1 MKYPKYYLLFFSIL
15 ISTQLNAQDCEVA
28 TSQVEL
34 NANDVK
40 ANFFP
45 SGSWWWDG
53 SDGKYIY
60 PSVAEGSGL
69 PEVSAIFAG
78 GLWVGGKDEAGNLKL
93 AAARYGAAHIDPK
106 SDYFPGPLDENGT
119 TTANSCTNFDRFFG
133 MKKQEIDAHIN
144 DFQND
149 GIINEIVSNSILG
162 WPALGNPHFFE
173 VHSFELPNNSSPL
186 APFVDTN
193 ANGIYDPMQGD
204 YPNTKLADQAYWWVF
219 NDNGGPHTESGGD
232 PLGFEFQM
240 MAYAY
245 NSADPAINDATY
257 YDLKMIN
264 KSGENLTDVYA
275 SIWLDPDLGC
285 SEDDYIG
292 CIPEENIGYVYN
304 ESNTDGYN
312 CNCNGL
318 PTYCKE
324 IPIVGVK
331 LLKGMTTIENGNE
344 EDLGMS
350 SFMYYVHG
358 GLCDPTSGAMYW
370 PSIPVHYY
378 NLMQAHWSDGT
389 PLTYGGAGFTY
400 DDGEPTNYCFPDSPD
415 NPEGWSMCTVFPGG
429 CYRNMLINSGPIN
442 MNAKSIQQ
450 LSFAVIAQ
458 PNVPHPCPDIS
469 GLIEIGN
476 TVQEVFEDP
485 TSTSNIIYN
494 NNLLTI
500 QPNPFSEQT
509 TITFKESSE
518 QIQSLNLYAIDGK
531 LVRNYHNINTNSLTI
546 NRADLR
552 SGMYVYSLIATNGQ
566 VMSGKIVVE

>member
-15 ISTQLNAQDCEVA
+15 ISKQLNAQDCELA

-60 PSVAEGSGL
+60 PSVPEGSGL

-78 GLWVGGKDEAGNLKL
+78 GLWISGVDEAGNLKL
-93 AAARYGAAHIDPK
+93 AASTYGQ
-106 SDYFPGPLDENGT
+106 SNGRTDYYSGPLDENGT
-119 TTANSCTNFDRFFG
+119 IDETTCANYDKFFG
-133 MKKQEIDAHIN
+133 ANGQEINTHIT
-144 DFQND
+144 DFQDNGLID
-149 GIINEIVSNSILG
+149 GFVPNSILG
-162 WPALGNPHFFE
+162 WPGVGNPNFSA
-173 VHSFELPNNSSPL
+173 VHGFELPNNSSPL
-186 APFVDTN
+186 APFVDQN
-193 ANGIYDPMQGD
+193 NNGIYEPMQGD
-204 YPNTKLADQAYWWVF
+204 YPDIKLADQAIWWVF
-219 NDNGGPHTESGGD
+219 NDNGGPHMQSQGM

-240 MAYAY
+240 LAYAY
-245 NSADPAINDATY
+245 NSAEPAINDATY
-257 YDLKMIN
+257 YDIKMIN
-264 KSGENLTDVYA
+264 KSGEYLMDVYA

-285 SEDDYIG
+285 YEDDYIG
-292 CIPEENIGYVYN
+292 CIPDENLAFVYN
-304 ESNTDGYN
+304 MDEFDGK
-312 CNCNGL
+312 NGCDCGQVN
-318 PTYCKE
+318 TYCEE
-324 IPIVGVK
+324 IPVVGIK
-331 LLKGMTTIENGNE
+331 LLKGMTSFENGNAQ
-344 EDLGMS
+344 DLGMT
-350 SFMYYVHG
+350 SFIYYIN
-358 GLCDPTSGAMYW
+358 GL
-370 PSIPVHYY
+370 
-378 NLMQAHWSDGT
+378 GT
-389 PLTYGGAGFTY
+389 PQPGTSDPLSAPDFYNFMQGMWTNGTNITYGGAGY
-400 DDGEPTNYCFPDSPD
+400 YSPVGEITNFAFPD
-415 NPEGWSMCTVFPGG
+415 NPSDTAGWSMCTANLAVAD
-429 CYRNMLINSGPIN
+429 RRMLINSGPVD
-442 MNAKSIQQ
+442 MSAGAVQQ

-552 SGMYVYSLIATNGQ
+552 SGMYVYSLIATNGE
-566 VMSGKIVVE
+566 VMTGKIVVE